1 VWSKAGRFVE
11 GLHAV
16 GGLLNQNISTNSMFI
31 VCCVS
36 SIQVI
41 MLLELPCIYCMYVLM
56 LLPHE

>member
-16 GGLLNQNISTNSMFI
+16 DGLLNQNISTNSMFI

-36 SIQVI
+36 SIHVI
-41 MLLELPCIYCMYVLM
+41 MLLELPIYIACMC
-56 LLPHE
+56 